1 MLRLRLRN
9 LGFKVRIAELLMRQ
23 NNTELKARIKELEKN
38 KADSSTNNVR
48 CDAENAELKA
58 KVTKLEQDSKQ
69 SQEDQEPAHIPDS
82 IIAQLSIVSRNTK
95 LANIKLLEEM
105 EIDVFLD
112 EARKKSISDEIRKCN
127 KETFA

>member
-1 MLRLRLRN
+1 MLRFLNLGRSLLRSKLRILRFLILEGSLLRLRLRN

-23 NNTELKARIKELEKN
+23 NNTDRIKELEKN

-82 IIAQLSIVSRNTK
+82 IIAQLEHCK
-95 LANIKLLEEM
+95 PEY
-105 EIDVFLD
+105 
-112 EARKKSISDEIRKCN
+112 
-127 KETFA
+127 ETC